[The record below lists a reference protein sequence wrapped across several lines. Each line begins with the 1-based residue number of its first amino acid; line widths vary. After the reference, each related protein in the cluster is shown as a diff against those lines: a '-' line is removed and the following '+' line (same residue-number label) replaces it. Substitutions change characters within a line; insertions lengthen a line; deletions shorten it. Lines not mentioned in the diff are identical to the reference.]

1 MDTSLYDRLDEP
13 QTFEEMTVAISH
25 PDILQQ
31 THGLLSQRNCD
42 ISKRIFLACWLI
54 SRFPEAI
61 GNTPDQ
67 TLKATADA
75 VVLCCKSNH
84 NFTPVLDL
92 FKNRFNTWKGQDV
105 GKLKDELMTTYA
117 HLRQQQLDTPESAD
131 ILEHTKTVILLQARK
146 IGGESFVEEVMNNS
160 NSHK

>member
-1 MDTSLYDRLDEP
+1 M
-13 QTFEEMTVAISH
+13 
-25 PDILQQ
+25 
-31 THGLLSQRNCD
+31 
-42 ISKRIFLACWLI
+42 ACWLI

-75 VVLCCKSNH
+75 VVLCCKNGH

-92 FKNRFNTWKGQDV
+92 FKNRFNTWKGQDL
-105 GKLKDELMTTYA
+105 GKLKDELLTTYA
-117 HLRQQQLDTPESAD
+117 HLSQQQLSTPESAD
-131 ILEHTKTVILLQARK
+131 ILEQTKAVILLQARK
-146 IGGESFVEEVMNNS
+146 VGGESFVEEVMNNS